1 MRVHVSQ
8 RDLAEVRA
16 DLAVAFA
23 FEGQTS
29 PAGVSHAPLR
39 AALEAEMRAERFTG
53 QPTDLLVWNQDGSF
67 GARRFAVIGLGK
79 PRGVPGEAI
88 RLGAARAARAAS
100 RFAAR
105 RLALRLPP
113 GPGVEHLQDEIRAAV
128 EGAMLGAYQ
137 FERHLTDKSRRIV
150 GPDEIEVSV
159 DGAARAVGRAAEI
172 GSRGAAAVC
181 LARDLV
187 NEGPSRMNP
196 TALAREAVRQG
207 RASGLRVRVHSER
220 ELRSLGMHALLG
232 VARGSSEPPCVVH
245 LHYRPKGRPRAR
257 VVLVGKGVTFDSGGL
272 NLKTADG
279 MFTMKADMA
288 GAAAVLSAMTALR
301 DLGCR
306 VEVHGLM
313 GLVEN
318 MTGPGAYKP
327 GDILDTY
334 AGKTVEVGNTDA
346 EGRLV
351 LCDLLA
357 YSCRRLAPTLLV
369 DLATLTGACVV
380 ALGTQASGVFS
391 RHDDL
396 AESFLASA
404 RLAGEKMW
412 RLPLYEEYLHPMQ
425 QGPADLRSTGGRWGG
440 AITAALFLGEFV
452 PRDMPWMHVDIAG
465 PAYTEQ
471 ELPDARLGGTGAG
484 VLTLLRWLESPPGE
498 PPAAPG
504 ARGRARRSS

>member
-1 MRVHVSQ
+1 MRVRVSQ

-16 DLAVAFA
+16 DLAVGFA
-23 FEGQTS
+23 FEGQSS
-29 PAGVSHAPLR
+29 PAGVSDPTLR

-53 QPTDLLVWNQDGSF
+53 QPTDLLVWNKDGSY

-79 PRGVPGEAI
+79 PRAIPGEAI

-113 GPGVEHLQDEIRAAV
+113 AAGPHVQDELRAAV

-150 GPDEIEVSV
+150 GPDEVELAV
-159 DGAARAVGRAAEI
+159 DGAAGAIGRAAEI

-196 TALAREAVRQG
+196 TSLAREAVRQG
-207 RASGLRVRVHSER
+207 RAGGLRVRVHTER
-220 ELRSLGMHALLG
+220 ELRSLGMNALLA
-232 VARGSSEPPCVVH
+232 VARGSSEAPRVVH

-272 NLKTADG
+272 DLKTSEG

-288 GAAAVLSAMTALR
+288 GAATVLSAMTVLR
-301 DLGCR
+301 DVGCR
-306 VEVHGLM
+306 VEVHGLL

-318 MTGPGAYKP
+318 MTGPAAYKP
-327 GDILDTY
+327 GDILDTF

-357 YSCRRLAPTLLV
+357 YACARLAPTLLV
-369 DLATLTGACVV
+369 DFATLTGACVV
-380 ALGTQASGVFS
+380 ALGMQAAGVFS

-396 AESFLASA
+396 VEGFLASA
-404 RLAGEKMW
+404 RRAGEKMW
-412 RLPLYEEYLHPMQ
+412 RLPLYEEYLQPMQ
-425 QGPADLRSTGGRWGG
+425 QGPSDLRSTGGRWGG

-452 PRDMPWMHVDIAG
+452 PRDVPWMHVDIAG

-471 ELPDARLGGTGAG
+471 ELPEARVGGTGAG
-484 VLTLLRWLESPPGE
+484 VLTLLRWLESQAAE
-498 PPAAPG
+498 PAASSP
-504 ARGRARRSS
+504 RRRSRRSS